1 MTKVELVAQIA
12 KESSI
17 TKKKA
22 EAAFKS
28 VIEAIGKALMKDS
41 EIRIGSLGT
50 FRVRKRK
57 ARTGVNP
64 RTKAKIKIP
73 ATKAPAFRAAK
84 ALKDGVKG
92 TPKKSGTKK

>member
-1 MTKVELVAQIA
+1 MTTVELVARIA

-17 TKKKA
+17 TKEKAKKA
-22 EAAFKS
+22 LES
-28 VIEAIGKALMKDS
+28 LIEAIGQALMKRG

-64 RTKAKIKIP
+64 RTGAKIKIP
-73 ATKAPAFRAAK
+73 TTKTTAFKAAK
-84 ALKDGVKG
+84 ALKEAVKV